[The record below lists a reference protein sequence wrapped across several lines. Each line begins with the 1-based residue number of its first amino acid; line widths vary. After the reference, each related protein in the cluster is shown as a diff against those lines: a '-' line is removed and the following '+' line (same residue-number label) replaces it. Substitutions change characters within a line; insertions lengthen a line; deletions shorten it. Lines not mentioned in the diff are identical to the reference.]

1 MKKLSLE
8 ILRLSTEEVLERSQM
23 KKITGG
29 YGGGCCYRTPEG
41 AVFTGLS
48 VSQAQSYYN
57 SHANQG
63 GQVAYCCASCGTGSF
78 TWC

>member
-8 ILRLSTEEVLERSQM
+8 MLRLSTNEILERSQM

-48 VSQAQSYYN
+48 VGQAQSYYN
-57 SHANQG
+57 SHAGQG
-63 GQVAYCCASCGTGSF
+63 QAAYCCASCGTGSF